1 MSHDSTSTI
10 VARAPQV
17 AEIAARYSDEAETA
31 RQLSPQVVRAVRD
44 AGFARHFVPVA
55 HGGETGGFTELTAA
69 VALVGE
75 GCTSAAWAASLAA
88 YAGRYAAFLPEA
100 GQAEIWAEGPD
111 VVLAGALMPSGKAE
125 PVDGGWRLSGEWKYI
140 SGVHFAD
147 WALACAAVPAKDTG
161 NAGNAAHG
169 ASVANG
175 AAAGNDA
182 SAGNGTSAGNRARAA
197 NDAPARTSANA
208 ENPEGRPEVL
218 FFAVPRADFS
228 IEDSWFT
235 VGMRGTGS
243 HTLVL
248 SDVFVPD
255 HLTLPRSAVHAGRA
269 PASDARC
276 HIVPMYAVNA
286 LPFAAPL
293 IGAARGALRAW
304 IARTGQRVDRR
315 GRAVREMPS
324 AQVALAR
331 SAAEVDAAEL
341 LILRT
346 AAVADGTECPP
357 EGEAAVRGARD
368 LALAVELLVSAVDRV
383 FRASGT
389 SGQSSSDPVQRFWR
403 DVNSAASHVAL
414 SFETTGAAYGAWALS
429 GDERAEAVR

>member
-1 MSHDSTSTI
+1 MAAGDKSTI
-10 VARAPQV
+10 VTRAPMV
-17 AEIAARYSDEAETA
+17 AEIAARYAAEAETA
-31 RQLSPQVVRAVRD
+31 RRLSPQVVEGVRD

-55 HGGETGGFTELTAA
+55 HGGEAGGFSELTSA
-69 VALVGE
+69 VGLVGE

-88 YAGRYAAFLPEA
+88 YAGRYAAFLPEE
-100 GQAEIWAEGPD
+100 GQAEIWADGPD
-111 VVLAGALMPSGKAE
+111 VLLAGALMPSGKAE
-125 PVDGGWRLSGEWKYI
+125 PVAGGWRLSGEWKYI

-147 WALACAAVPAKDTG
+147 WALACAAVPA
-161 NAGNAAHG
+161 AGP
-169 ASVANG
+169 V
-175 AAAGNDA
+175 D
-182 SAGNGTSAGNRARAA
+182 
-197 NDAPARTSANA
+197 
-208 ENPEGRPEVL
+208 PEARPEVR

-243 HTLVL
+243 DTLVL
-248 SDVFVPD
+248 SDVFVPE
-255 HLTLPRSAVHAGRA
+255 HRTLARSVVHAGRA

-276 HIVPMYAVNA
+276 HIVPMHAVNA

-293 IGAARGALRAW
+293 VGAARGALRAW
-304 IARTGQRVDRR
+304 IARTGSRVDRR
-315 GRAVREMPS
+315 GQAVGEKPS
-324 AQVALAR
+324 TQVSLAR

-383 FRASGT
+383 FRAGGT